1 MAVYILSPHV
11 LGAATLLDEAKD
23 RERTAP
29 ALKMV
34 DIVERVIR
42 GGVAW
47 IGKEG
52 KRRGCPSDD
61 LEKSGPP
68 RTPSQPKASRY
79 RPHPIRHQNKG
90 VRARLQAYANTGRV
104 VTTEAILLI
113 DSANRSTLYTDTM
126 YRPLLP
132 RKPDDFALL
141 EHKQRS
147 FQCTEEQI
155 VSSVLKN
162 DLACDVLLSVALGL
176 DKLLDE
182 TCIGCGPANRQAS
195 PDIVLD
201 FVHLFHQFASR
212 HALDLCETNAS
223 AKDCLSS

>member
-90 VRARLQAYANTGRV
+90 VRARLRTFADSEGI
-104 VTTEAILLI
+104 VTTETILLI
-113 DSANRSTLYTDTM
+113 GPENRSSLYTDTM

-132 RKPDDFALL
+132 RKPDHFALL
-141 EHKQRS
+141 KHKQRS
-147 FQCTEEQI
+147 FQCTVEQI
-155 VSSVLKN
+155 VSNVVELP
-162 DLACDVLLSVALGL
+162 DL
-176 DKLLDE
+176 
-182 TCIGCGPANRQAS
+182 
-195 PDIVLD
+195 
-201 FVHLFHQFASR
+201 
-212 HALDLCETNAS
+212 
-223 AKDCLSS
+223 